1 VIQDDRDSDGPAA
14 AAPAIRRG
22 WTAADIPDLTGRTAV
37 ITGASSGTGYEIAL
51 ALAARGAHVV
61 LASRDHDRTSAAAA
75 RIALVVAGASVEPQ
89 VLDLASLASVRR
101 FAGLL
106 AGRPGGLDLLV
117 NNAGIAGGPRRL
129 TADGFEAH
137 LGTNHLGHF
146 ALTGLLLPALMA
158 RPGARVVTMSTGLAA
173 RARIDFDDPHSERRY
188 RMTTAYGQ
196 SKLAGLLFAVEL
208 DRRARAAGAGLASLA
223 THPGVARTGLLT
235 GKKADW
241 GRSRRAAETM
251 VRLVQLAL
259 AQPASRAALP
269 ALYQATDPA
278 ACGGSYVGTR
288 GHFRGEPAVTP
299 FPPAALRPDTAAR
312 LWQLSEQLT
321 GVEYGALSQ
330 PAARA

>member
-1 VIQDDRDSDGPAA
+1 VIQDNGQDEDRPASA
-14 AAPAIRRG
+14 AGIRRG

-37 ITGASSGTGYEIAL
+37 VTGASSGTGYEIAL

-61 LASRDHDRTSAAAA
+61 LASRDQGRTAGAAA
-75 RIALVVAGASVEPQ
+75 RIRLAAAGASVEPQ
-89 VLDLASLASVRR
+89 VLDLASLTSVRR
-101 FAGLL
+101 FASEL
-106 AGRPGGLDLLV
+106 ADRHGGLHLLV

-146 ALTGLLLPALMA
+146 ALTGLLLPALLA
-158 RPGARVVTMSTGLAA
+158 RPGARVVTMSTGLAD
-173 RARIDFDDPHSERRY
+173 RARIDFDDLHGERRY
-188 RMTTAYGQ
+188 RMTAAYGQ

-223 THPGVARTGLLT
+223 AHPGVARTGLLT

-241 GRSRRAAETM
+241 GRSRRGAETM
-251 VRLVQLAL
+251 VRLVQLVF

-278 ACGGSYVGTR
+278 ARGGSYVGTR
-288 GHFRGEPAVTP
+288 GHFRGEPAATP
-299 FPPAALRPDTAAR
+299 FPPAALRPDTATR
-312 LWQLSEQLT
+312 LWRLSEQLT
-321 GVEYGALSQ
+321 GVGYGALSQ
-330 PAARA
+330 PAARS